1 MKQQTKRGLIFGLI
15 ATAAMTILMLI
26 GKVTGMS
33 PIPEPIPIAIMKH
46 ILGDIAKPI
55 LMISG
60 MMSHLIY
67 GSIAGAVFYSLI
79 KNRGTIYW
87 SMGFGI
93 LLWLMMQLI
102 VLPFLGWGVFGSS
115 VTPKI
120 AMATLVL
127 HLVYGVILGLGF
139 PRKQSQMKNESE

>member
-1 MKQQTKRGLIFGLI
+1 VKQQTKRGLIFGLI
-15 ATAAMTILMLI
+15 GTVVMSILMLI
-26 GKVTGMS
+26 GKVTGIS
-33 PIPEPIPIAIMKH
+33 PIPEPIPIVIMKH

-67 GSIAGAVFYSLI
+67 GSMAGAVFYSLI
-79 KNRGTIYW
+79 KNRGNIYR

-93 LLWLMMQLI
+93 LLWLIMQLT
-102 VLPFLGWGVFGSS
+102 VLPFLGWGIFGSAI
-115 VTPKI
+115 TPKI
-120 AMATLVL
+120 AIATLVL

-139 PRKQSQMKNESE
+139 PRKQSQIK